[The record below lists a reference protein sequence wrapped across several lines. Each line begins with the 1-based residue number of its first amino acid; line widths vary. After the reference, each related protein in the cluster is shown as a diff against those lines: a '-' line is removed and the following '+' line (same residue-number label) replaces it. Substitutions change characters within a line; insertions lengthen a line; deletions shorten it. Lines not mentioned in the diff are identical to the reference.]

1 MSTLALEPLF
11 DTNLDGDARV
21 AVPDGESGGELT
33 LEALVSGCWEALAAG
48 TAECPV
54 CHHTGTL
61 RARWGTGPAPVMGSC
76 ADCGAALA

>member
-33 LEALVSGCWEALAAG
+33 LEALVSAAG
-48 TAECPV
+48 RRSPP
-54 CHHTGTL
+54 GPPS
-61 RARWGTGPAPVMGSC
+61 ARSATTPARC
-76 ADCGAALA
+76 APAGAPARRP